1 MRDFATVVS
10 MLLFPAGSKVI
21 LDEVLMIGTATE
33 TRLGMPRLPGAT
45 VEAVIEQ
52 QTLAEKVGN
61 LT

>member
-1 MRDFATVVS
+1 

-33 TRLGMPRLPGAT
+33 TRLGMPKLPGAT